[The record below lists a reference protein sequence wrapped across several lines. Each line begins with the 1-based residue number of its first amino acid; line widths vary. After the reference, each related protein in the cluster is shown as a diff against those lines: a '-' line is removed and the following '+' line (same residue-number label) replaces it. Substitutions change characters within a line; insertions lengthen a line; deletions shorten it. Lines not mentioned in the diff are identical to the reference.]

1 MAGACADLL
10 SGGQKLRHEFA
21 PDIPGGGSDENHDLT
36 VGPPDAVVAFP
47 EDLLKRRPDGEGR
60 AGKSCHDSP
69 LGCLTDPSHADDEK
83 LMGRA

>member
-10 SGGQKLRHEFA
+10 SGGQKLGHEFA
-21 PDIPGGGSDENHDLT
+21 PDVTGGGCDENHALT
-36 VGPPDAVVAFP
+36 VGPPRPVVAFP
-47 EDLLKRRPDGEGR
+47 EGLLKRRPGGAGR